1 MTSEQPTTTLQPE
14 FSGADAVATPW
25 ATVREELARAE
36 IAWLTTV
43 RPDGRPHVTPLLFIW
58 QDGALYFCTG
68 AEERKAR
75 NLAQNAHC
83 VLTTGCNALNE
94 GRDLVV
100 EGDAVP
106 VCDTAILQRLGRAL
120 RSEVRLALHRARWRV
135 PWRRGEYRPGV
146 RGVPADGVR
155 LRQGRPVQPDALS
168 LLTPRWCLI
177 L

>member
-1 MTSEQPTTTLQPE
+1 MTAENPETTVHPN

-25 ATVREELARAE
+25 ATVCEQLQSAE
-36 IAWLTTV
+36 IAWRTTV

-58 QDGALYFCTG
+58 RDGVLYFCTG
-68 AEERKAR
+68 AEERKAH

-106 VCDTAILQRLGRAL
+106 TRDAALLERLAEHYMAKYGWHFVVEDGAL
-120 RSEVRLALHRARWRV
+120 RGDEGNLAQVYAVAPTRAFAFGK
-135 PWRRGEYRPGV
+135 GEMFSQTRYRF
-146 RGVPADGVR
+146 
-155 LRQGRPVQPDALS
+155 
-168 LLTPRWCLI
+168 
-177 L
+177 

>member
-1 MTSEQPTTTLQPE
+1 MTIEQPTTTLQPE

-25 ATVREELARAE
+25 AIVREQLERAE

-68 AEERKAR
+68 AEERKAQ

-83 VLTTGCNALNE
+83 VLTTGCDALNE

-100 EGDAVP
+100 EGDAAP
-106 VCDTAILQRLGRAL
+106 MHDAAMLQRLAERYTAKYGWHFT
-120 RSEVRLALHRARWRV
+120 VR
-135 PWRRGEYRPGV
+135 
-146 RGVPADGVR
+146 DGV
-155 LRQGRPVQPDALS
+155 LRGDGGNVAQVYAVQPTTVFAFGKGEPFS
-168 LLTPRWCLI
+168 QTRYRF
-177 L
+177 